1 MKVYNRLTDWDKI
14 VAIATILCFY
24 ILGICED
31 TFYIILMLSRKQVA
45 FTVICTIYLFIKWIN
60 ELELKKIYLYGFLL
74 GLLTLFIM
82 RLVCSISLNEIKLTS
97 Y

>member
-1 MKVYNRLTDWDKI
+1 M
-14 VAIATILCFY
+14 FY
-24 ILGICED
+24 ILGIGED

-82 RLVCSISLNEIKLTS
+82 RLVCSISLNEIKDAYELLLS
-97 Y
+97 GKAVGRYVVKIRK